1 MDNDWWLLLYNVIF
15 EMPLLVD
22 IIVIFKLTNILTSV
36 SHSIVDWG
44 YLCKYNSSKKGL
56 LSKTVK
62 FYVTAD
68 ERYVFIVEYYYS
80 ITIHSS

>member
-1 MDNDWWLLLYNVIF
+1 MYNDRLLLLYKVIF

-22 IIVIFKLTNILTSV
+22 IIGVFKLTNVLTSV

-68 ERYVFIVEYYYS
+68 ERFVFIVEYYYS
-80 ITIHSS
+80 ITIHLS